1 MIFEFN
7 LVHTSVLLLST
18 EFILGLG
25 FESSGY
31 TWGVHLI
38 EKKTSQKNQKALG

>member
-1 MIFEFN
+1 MM
-7 LVHTSVLLLST
+7 S
-18 EFILGLG
+18 G
-25 FESSGY
+25 FEALGY